1 MALHALRLNHN
12 YLTRDGELIVLV
24 LVYIRCTTLCWKNM
38 PQLLVLLFQHVTIS
52 ASRRALVEFYPLERK
67 PSITESREREGQE
80 GKEPS
85 CPPHR
90 HTPCFSGNKEQGK
103 RERRS
108 LLAREGG
115 AAISRREQR
124 AVLCK

>member
-1 MALHALRLNHN
+1 MTLHALRLNHN

-24 LVYIRCTTLCWKNM
+24 LVYIRCTKLCWKNM
-38 PQLLVLLFQHVTIS
+38 PQLLILLFQHVTIS
-52 ASRRALVEFYPLERK
+52 ASRRALKEFYPLERK
-67 PSITESREREGQE
+67 PSIAESREREGQE

-85 CPPHR
+85 CPPP

-115 AAISRREQR
+115 AAVSRREQR